1 VVIKDS
7 VVFTTNGVQQDVKLI
22 AYGQDV
28 HLTNG
33 LVIGSQTWAND
44 KPYLIYNSMGVD
56 TGQVLTIE
64 AGTRIYFHRNS
75 SMIIWGRLLVNGT
88 RENPVVLQNDRLEE
102 FYDIISG
109 QWGTLY
115 FDPISRGNLLNYVII
130 KNAIAGVQIGYPSDP
145 RIPELQLSNSL
156 ILNSSFA
163 GIYAFGA
170 DLTCYNTVIADCAG
184 PVVALLK
191 GGTYKF
197 YHCTLSNKGVVGAA
211 RSSPSLLITN
221 TYNNLEKVEGS
232 NDEYVYVQRTGD
244 LEKAEFI
251 NSIIYGSFAHEIQ
264 LVNNQSNLFNVLF
277 DHCLMKASEHSIN
290 NSNPAFFNSLT
301 LNKDPF
307 FTNDS
312 DWYHPDYSLDT
323 LSPAKDAGE
332 LQLLI
337 TYPYLE
343 FDLPGN
349 SRNTDGKPDLGA
361 YERKED

>member
-1 VVIKDS
+1 
-7 VVFTTNGVQQDVKLI
+7 
-22 AYGQDV
+22 
-28 HLTNG
+28 
-33 LVIGSQTWAND
+33 
-44 KPYLIYNSMGVD
+44 
-56 TGQVLTIE
+56 
-64 AGTRIYFHRNS
+64 
-75 SMIIWGRLLVNGT
+75 
-88 RENPVVLQNDRLEE
+88 
-102 FYDIISG
+102 
-109 QWGTLY
+109 
-115 FDPISRGNLLNYVII
+115 
-130 KNAIAGVQIGYPSDP
+130 
-145 RIPELQLSNSL
+145 
-156 ILNSSFA
+156 
-163 GIYAFGA
+163 
-170 DLTCYNTVIADCAG
+170 
-184 PVVALLK
+184 
-191 GGTYKF
+191 
-197 YHCTLSNKGVVGAA
+197 VGAA

-251 NSIIYGSFAHEIQ
+251 NSIVYGSFAHEIL
-264 LVNNQSNLFNVLF
+264 LVDNQSNLFNVLF
-277 DHCLMKASEHSIN
+277 DHCLMKASEDSIN